1 MFVDP
6 VRNPYAPGA
15 GQRPPELAGRDRELG
30 QFDVV
35 LERVARGRPE
45 RSLVLTG
52 LRGVGKTVLLN
63 AMRSQAISRLW
74 GTGKI
79 EARPDQSLRR
89 PVAAALH
96 MAVREIAPR
105 HRSPDRVDGFLG
117 VLKAFAMRAEP
128 EARPAGRSGAG
139 RGGMRAWQPGIDVPA
154 TRGRADSGD
163 IEIDLVE
170 LFVDAASV
178 ATDVG
183 VGIAL
188 FLDEMQDVPPA
199 DVSALCAACHE
210 LSQSGGPLVV
220 VGAGLPHVPAVLSSS
235 KSYSER
241 LFRYVRIDRLDRQAA
256 DHALT
261 VPAADEQVEFT
272 EEALA
277 ELYDATD
284 GYPYFVQAYGKV
296 AWDFAPASP
305 ITADDVKVAGPE
317 AEAELAVGFFG
328 SRYERA
334 TPAEREYMRA
344 MASLGD
350 SSVST
355 SEVAEA
361 LGRKPSSLSP
371 ARDSLIKKG
380 LVYSGERG
388 TIAFTVPHFGTFLR
402 SQPA

>member
-1 MFVDP
+1 MDP

-15 GQRPPELAGRDRELG
+15 GQRPPELAGRDRELA

-45 RSLVLTG
+45 RSLILTG

-63 AMRSQAISRLW
+63 ALRSQAIARLW

-89 PVAAALH
+89 PVTNALH
-96 MAVREIAPR
+96 MAVRELAPR
-105 HRSPDRVDGFLG
+105 HRAPDRIEDFLG
-117 VLKAFAMRAEP
+117 VLKAFALRSN
-128 EARPAGRSGAG
+128 PANGKLRD
-139 RGGMRAWQPGIDVPA
+139 RWQPGIDAPA
-154 TRGRADSGD
+154 TSGRADSGD

-170 LFVDAASV
+170 LFTDAAEI

-183 VGIAL
+183 SGIAL
-188 FLDEMQDVPPA
+188 FIDEMQDIEPD

-210 LSQSGGPLVV
+210 LSQTGAPLIV
-220 VGAGLPHVPAVLSSS
+220 VGAGLPHLPAVLSAS

-241 LFRYVRIDRLDRQAA
+241 LFRYVRIDRLEREAA
-256 DHALT
+256 DHALLA
-261 VPAADEQVEFT
+261 PAGREEVTFT
-272 EEALA
+272 AEALDA
-277 ELYDATD
+277 LYAAAD

-296 AWDFAPASP
+296 TWDVAPRSP
-305 ITADDVKVAGPE
+305 VTADDVRVAAPE

-344 MASLGD
+344 MATLADDGTA
-350 SSVST
+350 VST
-355 SEVAEA
+355 SDVAVS

-371 ARDSLIKKG
+371 ARDNLIKKG
-380 LVYSGERG
+380 LVYSAERG
-388 TIAFTVPHFGTFLR
+388 AIAFTVPHFGRYLR
-402 SQPA
+402 AQPL